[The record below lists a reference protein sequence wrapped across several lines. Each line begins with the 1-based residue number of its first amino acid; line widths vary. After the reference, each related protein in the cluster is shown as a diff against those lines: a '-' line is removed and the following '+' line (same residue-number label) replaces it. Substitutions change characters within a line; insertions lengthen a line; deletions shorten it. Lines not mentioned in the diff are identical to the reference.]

1 MYIMGIQSAAELVKK
16 KKNGWEI
23 GFFKF
28 SEYSFE
34 VELNNFYVKKLL
46 HPR

>member
-1 MYIMGIQSAAELVKK
+1 MGIQSAAELVK

-34 VELNNFYVKKLL
+34 VELNNFYVQKLL
-46 HPR
+46 HLR